1 MKILYFNQQAW
12 MSNPNLFS
20 QLDPDN
26 RLFQAHMPDILEIA
40 TGRQKWDP
48 GTHSLYS
55 RKGKDNLFFSS
66 DLKNMPG
73 FCMPD
78 YDKTFS
84 KSWATIMDDRC
95 KSLHKSKFD
104 KSWLVS
110 WSGGID
116 STGIV
121 AAIIRNI
128 PKSDWG
134 NITVACN
141 QMSVREN
148 PRFFI
153 KHIQPNFTVVDSAET
168 LFSAANNQSVY
179 VIDGEPA
186 DQLFAGGNGQTLTN
200 CFGLEYMEKDAVRD
214 ADVFINF
221 VAGHGRIPGNP
232 PGKTFAE
239 WFYSRLIDNA
249 QSVDVPINTFHD
261 LLWWSYFNFS
271 WIGVKLRVL
280 EQGNWGKSTTASA
293 YLERFIHWFDDDNFQ
308 HWAMHNNNLEKYGE
322 SIGDYKKAAKQ
333 YIFEFDNNKYY
344 LKYKSK
350 TNSGNYRMPCDEPW
364 VGITDELTI
373 LRPSQDLELI
383 KELLPLH
390 LNSFKR

>member
-12 MSNPNLFS
+12 MTNPNLFS

-26 RLFQAHMPDILEIA
+26 QLFQSRMPDILEIE
-40 TGRQKWDP
+40 TGRKKWDP

-73 FCMPD
+73 FRMPD

-84 KSWATIMDDRC
+84 KSWSTIMDDRC
-95 KSLHKSKFD
+95 KSLHTSNFD

-121 AAIIRNI
+121 AAIMRNI
-128 PKSDWG
+128 PKSDWS
-134 NITVACN
+134 NISIACN
-141 QMSVREN
+141 QMSVREH

-153 KHIQPNFTVVDSAET
+153 NYIQPNFTVVDSAET
-168 LFSAANNQSVY
+168 LFSAANNPSVY

-200 CFGLEYMEKDAVRD
+200 CFGLEYMEKDAVDD
-214 ADVFINF
+214 ADLFIDF

-239 WFYSRLIDNA
+239 WFYSRLIDNV

-271 WIGVKLRVL
+271 WISIKLRKL
-280 EQGNWGKSTTASA
+280 NQGDWAKLDSA
-293 YLERFIHWFDDDNFQ
+293 QPYLDRFIQWFDHDDFQ
-308 HWAMHNNNLEKYGE
+308 QWAMHNNNSLEKYGE
-322 SIGDYKKAAKQ
+322 SVGEYKKSAKS
-333 YIFEFDNNKYY
+333 YIFEFDKDKYY
-344 LKYKSK
+344 MKYKAKAS
-350 TNSGNYRMPCDEPW
+350 SMSYLVPCPDPW
-364 VGITDELTI
+364 VAVTDDLKI
-373 LRPSQDLELI
+373 LRLEQDRDRVN
-383 KELLPLH
+383 ELLPLH
-390 LNSFKR
+390 FNNF